1 MTYCREPS
9 LEDILA
15 DPIIQAVIDADGVD
29 ANELGA
35 MLRQVAHKRRADRRD
50 VTAAVMAGSK

>member
-1 MTYCREPS
+1 MPYCREPS

-29 ANELGA
+29 ANELNA
-35 MLRQVAHKRRADRRD
+35 MLRGVARKRRSAER
-50 VTAAVMAGSK
+50 TASFAP